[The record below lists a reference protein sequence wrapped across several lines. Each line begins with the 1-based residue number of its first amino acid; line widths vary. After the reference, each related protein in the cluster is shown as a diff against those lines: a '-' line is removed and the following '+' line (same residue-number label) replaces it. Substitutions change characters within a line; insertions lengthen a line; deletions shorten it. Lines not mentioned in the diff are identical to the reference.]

1 MDPSEGNGSVEGWQR
16 VSALDDI
23 VELSSEDETDIRRY
37 AATNHDLARVKK
49 ERRNP
54 DANMTSNG
62 MIRSML
68 QNQNT
73 TLPNNVATSTVHTSS
88 DVSTVVQRPQL
99 SPTYTPEFL
108 LYHDRNETES
118 NTLVN
123 DLANNHSINANASTT
138 QGENHM
144 HDVFDEN
151 QPGETPQSYFIY
163 GPNNPNEENLHQHG
177 HEYSSFGS
185 HREEYS
191 TYNSHGHD
199 FYNHYQTTQ
208 PMGRFAEMR

>member
-1 MDPSEGNGSVEGWQR
+1 MNRNEANGSDEGRQQ
-16 VSALDDI
+16 VSTLDDI

-54 DANMTSNG
+54 DANMISNG

-73 TLPNNVATSTVHTSS
+73 AFPNNVAPSTVHTSS
-88 DVSTVVQRPQL
+88 FIQRPQL

-108 LYHDRNETES
+108 LDHDRNATGS
-118 NTLVN
+118 NTLLN
-123 DLANNHSINANASTT
+123 DLANNHSINANAGTA
-138 QGENHM
+138 QGENRM

-151 QPGETPQSYFIY
+151 QPDKTPQRYFIY
-163 GPNNPNEENLHQHG
+163 GLNNPKWKKW
-177 HEYSSFGS
+177 
-185 HREEYS
+185 
-191 TYNSHGHD
+191 TK
-199 FYNHYQTTQ
+199 Q
-208 PMGRFAEMR
+208 P